1 MSIIGS
7 IIAGIVVGVLAR
19 LVLPGKQNI
28 SVLITIVLGIL
39 GALIGWWIAG
49 LLGVETTD
57 GPDWIRWL
65 ISIIVAAGLI
75 VGYGAI
81 TGKKQSSDRSSP
93 RMTRPPSHPGRE
105 RRRVGDRA
113 TPGWSGGQPEARHAG
128 LVLVGEPG
136 EHLPDLGEVDPAADE
151 ERRHRVALDG
161 DGLCLRQGLAEEAA
175 PHSARRPPA
184 VRSVLRVSRTT
195 PTTKSACPSSPSARS
210 MTPRVSSS
218 TKRDI
223 SR

>member
-81 TGKKQSSDRSSP
+81 TGKKQ
-93 RMTRPPSHPGRE
+93 
-105 RRRVGDRA
+105 V
-113 TPGWSGGQPEARHAG
+113 
-128 LVLVGEPG
+128 
-136 EHLPDLGEVDPAADE
+136 
-151 ERRHRVALDG
+151 
-161 DGLCLRQGLAEEAA
+161 
-175 PHSARRPPA
+175 
-184 VRSVLRVSRTT
+184 
-195 PTTKSACPSSPSARS
+195 
-210 MTPRVSSS
+210 
-218 TKRDI
+218 
-223 SR
+223 